1 MRTRVVVLAQASED
15 LKALEARN
23 RTLAHVARAYIG
35 RLALEPDAGAP
46 VQRGWLAGIGAR
58 RVRFSVHDQPG
69 AVFGHS
75 RRGVRRG
82 DQSLDEGPAWRIVY
96 SDDQAPGS
104 DVRLVVV
111 AAVGRGH
118 TPAGQADA
126 YELAELRLKDTR
138 KSRKENQ

>member
-1 MRTRVVVLAQASED
+1 MPALRYSVAGWPGSARGACGSRSRTSPEQSSATA
-15 LKALEARN
+15 
-23 RTLAHVARAYIG
+23 
-35 RLALEPDAGAP
+35 AG
-46 VQRGWLAGIGAR
+46 
-58 RVRFSVHDQPG
+58 
-69 AVFGHS
+69 
-75 RRGVRRG
+75 GVRRG
-82 DQSLDEGPAWRIVY
+82 DQDLDEGPAWRIVY

-126 YELAELRLKDTR
+126 YELAELRLKETR